1 MGAPTN
7 GRVDIAGPER
17 FRLDDLGRRFLAAR
31 DDAREV
37 VTDPAATYFGAVL
50 EEDTLVPLGEA
61 TLREHPPPGLGRPVT
76 PIL

>member
-1 MGAPTN
+1 MTSRVGAPTN
-7 GRVDIAGPER
+7 ARVDIAGPER

-37 VTDPAATYFGAVL
+37 VTDPAAPYFGAVL

-61 TLREHPPPGLGRPVT
+61 DPRHRP
-76 PIL
+76 LQDWAAR